1 MKLASYCGMPFPSVI
16 QMLFGPT
23 SLQAYTSTRPS
34 LSMSAMLMHWV
45 KMVGP
50 FRLESVK
57 TPRELML
64 RKRVVLTPEQMS
76 L

>member
-1 MKLASYCGMPFPSVI
+1 
-16 QMLFGPT
+16 
-23 SLQAYTSTRPS
+23 
-34 LSMSAMLMHWV
+34 
-45 KMVGP
+45 MVGP